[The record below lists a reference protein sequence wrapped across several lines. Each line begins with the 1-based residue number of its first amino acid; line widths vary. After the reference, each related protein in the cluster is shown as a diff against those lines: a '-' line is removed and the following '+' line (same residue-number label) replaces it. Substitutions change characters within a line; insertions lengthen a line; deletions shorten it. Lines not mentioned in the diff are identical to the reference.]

1 MADLDLDWGSD
12 LSLTAGGDLALADNE
27 LLTRQRIC
35 RRLFTAVR
43 GYLWHLE
50 YGSGLP
56 QKIGHVGT
64 TTVIQSL
71 IRANIALEA
80 SVAPYPLPQ
89 VTVTQDTSNPGLF
102 VILIVYFDA
111 TLGEQVTLSFDS
123 TGQSVTPALLLG

>member
-1 MADLDLDWGSD
+1 MADLNLDWGSD
-12 LSLTAGGDLALADNE
+12 LSFTAGGDLALADNE
-27 LLTRQRIC
+27 LLTRQRIQ

-50 YGSGLP
+50 YGAGLP

-64 TTVIQSL
+64 TTIIQSL
-71 IRANIALEA
+71 IRANIAIEA

-89 VTVTQDTSNPGLF
+89 VTVTQDTSNPGLW

-111 TLGEQVTLSFDS
+111 TLGEQVTLSFDT
-123 TGQSVTPALLLG
+123 TGQSVAPALLLG

>member
-12 LSLTAGGDLALADNE
+12 LSFTAGGDLALADNDD
-27 LLTRQRIC
+27 LTRQRIQ

-50 YGSGLP
+50 YGAGLP
-56 QKIGHVGT
+56 QKIGHSGT

-89 VTVTQDTSNPGLF
+89 VTVTQDTSNPGLW

-111 TLGEQVTLSFDS
+111 TLGEQVTLSFDT
-123 TGQSVTPALLLG
+123 TGQSVAPALLLG

>member
-1 MADLDLDWGSD
+1 VADLELDWGSD
-12 LSLTAGGDLALADNE
+12 LTFTAGGDLALADNE
-27 LLTRQRIC
+27 MLPRQRIQ
-35 RRLFTAVR
+35 RRLFTAIR
-43 GYLWHLE
+43 GYLFHLE
-50 YGSGLP
+50 YGAGLP

-64 TTVIQSL
+64 TTAIQSL

-80 SVAPYPLPQ
+80 SVASYPLPQ

-123 TGQSVTPALLLG
+123 TGQSVAPVLLLG